1 MSILVVGGGKMG
13 LSHLAML
20 NRLAGEVDV
29 ALCDS
34 SRLTRHVFGAL
45 GFKTHG
51 SLAAAFQG
59 PKKWQAAV
67 VATPT
72 SSHYAVAKALLEQAV
87 PCFIEKPLTLNPQR
101 SQELVAL
108 QAASGVAVQMGL
120 VLRFVRPFVKLR
132 SVIREQTL
140 GRPLRYQAAM
150 RGNVVTRPEP
160 QGWRT
165 DFSRGGG
172 CLNEYGPHLLDLC
185 RCLFG
190 DVTALRSATFGRVH
204 SVRADDSAN
213 IEWNHESGLSGT
225 LLLDWCDTSQR
236 KSGIE
241 FQVEFEQGNVFAN
254 NAEFKPSL
262 KPGLA
267 LAAGAQALLFEP
279 LTPYPVNYYLRGE
292 EYTLQLELF
301 LERVLG
307 RKLLRAELPAD
318 LAATLQDGLE
328 VDKLI
333 CAIASKG
340 GMA

>member
-20 NRLAGEVDV
+20 NRLAAGEDV

-34 SRLTRHVFGAL
+34 SRLTRYVFNKL
-45 GFKTHG
+45 GFKTYA
-51 SLAAAFQG
+51 SLEQALQARNT
-59 PKKWQAAV
+59 WQAAV

-72 SSHYAVAKALLEQAV
+72 ASHHAVAKALLERSV

-120 VLRFVRPFVKLR
+120 VLRFVRAFVKLR

-140 GRPLRYQAAM
+140 GRPLHYRAAM

-190 DVTALRSATFGRVH
+190 NVSTLQAAAFGRVH

-213 IEWNHESGLSGT
+213 IEWRHESGLAGT
-225 LLLDWCDTSQR
+225 LLLDWCDTTQR
-236 KSGIE
+236 KSV
-241 FQVEFEQGNVFAN
+241 VEFEVEFEHGSVSAN

-262 KPGLA
+262 KPGVA
-267 LAAGAQALLFEP
+267 LPAAAQASLFEP
-279 LTPYPVNYYLRGE
+279 ITPFPVNFYLRGE
-292 EYTLQLELF
+292 EYTLQLEAF

-307 RKLLRAELPAD
+307 RKLLRADLPSG

-333 CAIASKG
+333 NAAAAMG
-340 GMA
+340 GLG

>member
-20 NRLAGEVDV
+20 NRLAGGVDV

-34 SRLTRHVFGAL
+34 SRLTRYVFGSL
-45 GFKTHG
+45 GFKTFATLDQALQ
-51 SLAAAFQG
+51 S
-59 PKKWQAAV
+59 PTTWQAAV

-72 SSHYAVAKALLEQAV
+72 ASHHAVAKALLERSL

-140 GRPLRYQAAM
+140 GRPLHYRAAM

-160 QGWRT
+160 KGWRT

-190 DVTALRSATFGRVH
+190 NVSTLQAASFGRVH
-204 SVRADDSAN
+204 SVRGDDSAN
-213 IEWNHESGLSGT
+213 IEWRHESGLAGT

-241 FQVEFEQGNVFAN
+241 FQIEFEHGSVFVN
-254 NAEFKPSL
+254 NAEFKP
-262 KPGLA
+262 GLNAGVA
-267 LAAGAQALLFEP
+267 LAAAAQATLFEP
-279 LTPYPVNYYLRGE
+279 ITPYPVNYYLRGE

-307 RKLLRAELPAD
+307 RKLLRADLPAD

-333 CAIASKG
+333 SAIASKG
-340 GMA
+340 GMQ